1 MNKIKQLINIS
12 YIVIVAVIMTS
23 CSTSRSTVKL
33 PEIGGLTG
41 QAYIEKVIEQAPQ
54 WNSLS
59 GKVALTLNLGNKGN
73 TKVNATMRLMRNQSI
88 RFTIAPLLGIE
99 MARLEISPDGVLLLD
114 RLHKR
119 YCQIPFATLSEKTG
133 ITVDFNAFQSLFL
146 NEIFLPGKEKLTSSD
161 TDDFTLSASGQ
172 QGVEITPR
180 KKSTLTYLF
189 STSSTDGSLWQTL
202 IQMNGTPYALK
213 WKYDMFENVE
223 GKSFPKHMNAS
234 AEGLSSDA
242 GMDMKFSKL
251 TTGGDWEARTTV
263 PDSYSRIELKQVIDM
278 LKNLK

>member
-1 MNKIKQLINIS
+1 MNKIKQLIKIS
-12 YIVIVAVIMTS
+12 YIAIVAVIMAS
-23 CSTSRSTVKL
+23 CSASRSTVKL

-161 TDDFTLSASGQ
+161 TDAFTLSASGQ

-180 KKSTLTYLF
+180 KKSTLTYQF

-202 IQMNGTPYALK
+202 IQMNGTSYALK
-213 WKYDMFENVE
+213 WKYNMFENVE